1 LIEREVKLSFPNAD
15 VARSALLGAGA
26 AAAQARRLQDDSL
39 YDTADESFRKKGCM
53 VRLRTERW
61 PDGARATFITVK
73 GPVQPGPMKM
83 REEHETRIEQGDVL
97 ARGFELLGLRP
108 WFRYQKYREE
118 FAATNLVAAI
128 DETPVGV
135 FVELEGSD
143 EAIRAMTAALGKSS
157 DDFIL
162 DSYYRLFQ
170 NRREQFG
177 LSGPYMLFP
186 PSSLRDSGGTSPA

>member
-1 LIEREVKLSFPNAD
+1 MIEREVKLSFPDAD
-15 VARSALLGAGA
+15 AARSALLGAGA
-26 AAAQARRLQDDSL
+26 AAAHARRLQDDSL
-39 YDTADESFRKKGCM
+39 YDTAEETFRKKGCM

-61 PDGARATFITVK
+61 PDGSHATSITVK

-83 REEHETRIEQGDVL
+83 REEHETRVEQGDVL
-97 ARGFELLGLRP
+97 ARGFEVLGLRP

-118 FAATNLVAAI
+118 FVATDLVAAI

-135 FVELEGSD
+135 FVELEGAD
-143 EAIRAMTAALGKSS
+143 EAIRAMVAALGKSP

-170 NRREQFG
+170 SRREQFG
-177 LSGPYMLFP
+177 LSGPHMIFGP
-186 PSSLRDSGGTSPA
+186 T